1 MMNIVLPTPH
11 LPQRTAVCFATLRSP
26 FVRRSTG
33 SLSYFVCRRKNEAN
47 TLKSPL
53 LFHAQYRNQNH
64 GQIFALKNDM
74 CLLQQSVAIGSR

>member
-1 MMNIVLPTPH
+1 MMNIVLPPPPPP
-11 LPQRTAVCFATLRSP
+11 LCAAVCFATLRSP
-26 FVRRSTG
+26 FVRRSIG

-64 GQIFALKNDM
+64 GQVFSTEKRHV
-74 CLLQQSVAIGSR
+74 QSLAIGDR